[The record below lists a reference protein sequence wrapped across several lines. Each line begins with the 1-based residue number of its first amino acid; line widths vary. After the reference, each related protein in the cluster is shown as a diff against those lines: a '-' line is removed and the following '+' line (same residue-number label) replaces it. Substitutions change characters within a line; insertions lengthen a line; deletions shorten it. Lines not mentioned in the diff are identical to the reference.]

1 MKYLLFPAIL
11 VLLASGC
18 DSTGPMAL
26 LWARFR
32 VENTQSVTICGI
44 PVDELETLSLEQAA
58 TVLSY
63 WLQGQCPVDMTVGL
77 GVKNPNISYQWIT
90 AVPLTLASLD
100 YDVYLDTDAGPDVG
114 RAQVAT
120 GMFTGEF
127 GVPETGEIV
136 VLDLGLGF
144 DAFELLE
151 VLGPYEVIDL
161 ILAIGGV
168 SGDVRDSDHLGRVSM
183 FVVPEVQSP
192 FGSMVWEEGFWVGLD
207 WTSGDKP

>member
-1 MKYLLFPAIL
+1 MKYLLLPVMF

-32 VENTQSVTICGI
+32 VENTQSVSICGI
-44 PVDELETLSLEQAA
+44 PVDELETLSLGQAA

-77 GVKNPNISYQWIT
+77 GVKNPNISSNWIT
-90 AVPLTLASLD
+90 ALPLTLASLD
-100 YDVYLDTDAGPDVG
+100 YDVFLDTDAGPGVT
-114 RAQVAT
+114 RTQVAT
-120 GMFTGEF
+120 GLFTGEF
-127 GVPETGEIV
+127 GIPESGEVV
-136 VLDLGLGF
+136 VLGLSLGF

-151 VLGPYEVIDL
+151 VLGHDEVISL

-168 SGDVRDSDHLGRVSM
+168 SGDIRDSDHLGRVSM

>member
-1 MKYLLFPAIL
+1 MKILLLPAL
-11 VLLASGC
+11 FVLLLTGC
-18 DSTGPMAL
+18 DATGPMAL

-32 VENTQSVTICGI
+32 VENTQSVSICGI

-63 WLQGQCPVDMTVGL
+63 WLQGECPVDMTVGL
-77 GVKNPNISYQWIT
+77 GVKNPNISTQWIT

-100 YDVYLDTDAGPDVG
+100 YDVFLDTDAGPEVS
-114 RAQVAT
+114 RTQVAT
-120 GMFTGEF
+120 GVFTGEF
-127 GVPETGEIV
+127 GVPETGEVV
-136 VLDLGLGF
+136 VLGLGLGF

-151 VLGPYEVIDL
+151 VLGPDEVISL
-161 ILAIGGV
+161 ILAVGGI
-168 SGDVRDSDHLGRVSM
+168 SGDVRDSDHLGRVSL

>member
-1 MKYLLFPAIL
+1 MKILLLPALFVLLFT
-11 VLLASGC
+11 GC
-18 DSTGPMAL
+18 DATGPMAL

-32 VENTQSVTICGI
+32 VENTQSVSICGI

-63 WLQGQCPVDMTVGL
+63 WLQGECPVDMTVGL
-77 GVKNPNISYQWIT
+77 GVRNPNISTQWIT

-100 YDVYLDTDAGPDVG
+100 YDVFLDTDSGPEVS
-114 RAQVAT
+114 RTQVAT
-120 GMFTGEF
+120 GVFTGEF
-127 GVPETGEIV
+127 GVPETGEVV
-136 VLDLGLGF
+136 VLGLDLGF

-151 VLGPYEVIDL
+151 VLGPDEVISL
-161 ILAIGGV
+161 ILAVGGI
-168 SGDVRDSDHLGRVSM
+168 SGDVRDSDHLGRVSL

>member
-1 MKYLLFPAIL
+1 MKYTLLPAFF

-18 DSTGPMAL
+18 DSTGPLAL

-32 VENTQSVTICGI
+32 VENTQSVSICGI
-44 PVDELETLSLEQAA
+44 PVDDLDNLSLEQAA

-77 GVKNPNISYQWIT
+77 GVKNPNISSQWL
-90 AVPLTLASLD
+90 AALPLTLARLD
-100 YDVYLDTDAGPDVG
+100 YDVFLDTDDGPGVTNT
-114 RAQVAT
+114 QVAT
-120 GMFTGEF
+120 GLFTGEF
-127 GVPETGEIV
+127 GIPESGEVV
-136 VLDLGLGF
+136 VLGLGLGF
-144 DAFELLE
+144 DAFELME
-151 VLGPYEVIDL
+151 VLGPEEVIGL
-161 ILAIGGV
+161 ILAIGGI

>member
-1 MKYLLFPAIL
+1 MKYTLLPAIF

-18 DSTGPMAL
+18 DSTGPLAL

-32 VENTQSVTICGI
+32 VENTQSVSICGI

-77 GVKNPNISYQWIT
+77 GVKNPNISAQWIT

-100 YDVYLDTDAGPDVG
+100 YDVYLDTDAGSGVS
-114 RAQVAT
+114 RTQVAT
-120 GMFTGEF
+120 GLFTGEF
-127 GVPETGEIV
+127 GVPETGEVV

-151 VLGPYEVIDL
+151 VLGPEEVVSL
-161 ILAIGGV
+161 ILAIGGL
-168 SGDVRDSDHLGRVSM
+168 SGDIRDSDHLGRVSM
-183 FVVPEVQSP
+183 FMVPEVQSP